1 MNSSELLDNG
11 VRQLNIELDSEK
23 QVLLMRYVKLLQKWN
38 KTYNLTAIEDTN
50 EIIIKHILD
59 SLSVVN
65 YLKGKNIIDV
75 GSGAGFPGIP
85 LAILCQDKYFYLLDS
100 NVKKTRFMQQA
111 VIDLQLKNIHVIHS
125 RVEDYLQTD
134 TPEKI
139 PRAEINTII
148 SRAFAS
154 SEVIFSSCEGLLSG
168 LCEKGRI
175 IFMLG
180 KQNQL
185 GSLPNRYNVVNIH
198 SITIPHLEAQRH
210 LAVVEKQAY

>member
-1 MNSSELLDNG
+1 MHSSKLLGSG
-11 VRQLNIELDSEK
+11 VRQLNIEVEDEK
-23 QVLLMRYVKLLQKWN
+23 LILLLQFVKLLQKWN
-38 KTYNLTAIEDTN
+38 KTYNLTAIEDSN

-65 YLKGKNIIDV
+65 YLKGQNIIDV
-75 GSGAGFPGIP
+75 GSGAGLPGIP
-85 LAILCQDKYFYLLDS
+85 LAILCQDKHFNLIDS

-111 VIDLQLKNIHVIHS
+111 AIDLQLKNIQVTHS
-125 RVEDYLQTD
+125 RVEDYLRLD
-134 TPEKI
+134 NHGDS
-139 PRAEINTII
+139 PRPEINTII

-154 SEVIFSSCEGLLSG
+154 CEDVFASCEGLLGDLS
-168 LCEKGRI
+168 EKGRI

-185 GSLPNRYNVVNIH
+185 GSLPNRYNVLNIH

-210 LAVVEKQAY
+210 LAVVEKQA